1 MPDLKMAGATPKS
14 GKPLCAS
21 CKYATTVKGQNCEE
35 LVKCSYG
42 LFDFNHGIVAFKV
55 SECQEYHPMNHPF
68 LQEMK
73 AIAWHVEAR
82 KRGPVGFE
90 KGEEGEMEVV
100 ITEPKKRNNTYGPLG
115 DE

>member
-1 MPDLKMAGATPKS
+1 
-14 GKPLCAS
+14 
-21 CKYATTVKGQNCEE
+21 
-35 LVKCSYG
+35 
-42 LFDFNHGIVAFKV
+42 
-55 SECQEYHPMNHPF
+55 MNHPF